1 MSGPEFSG
9 KVVLV
14 TGAASGLGRA
24 ASLRFA
30 AEGAQVFMVDI
41 NAEALAETQRR
52 IAAAGGDSCQL
63 ACDLAQTENCSS
75 AVDASIATYG
85 RLDILCNIA
94 GILNF
99 HALGDVTTDAWS
111 RIFAINVTA
120 PFFMVQAAMPH
131 LLASSG
137 NVVNIVSTAAFSGQA
152 YLAPYAASKAA
163 LLSLTKSLAMEF
175 MHFPVRINALAP
187 GGMLT
192 EMVQGLEFPPDAD
205 QSLVARYIGIR
216 PPSQPEDIVEPLL
229 FLASDRARSVHGAI
243 YTADNGITAG

>member
-1 MSGPEFSG
+1 MNEQEFTG

-24 ASLRFA
+24 SSLRFA
-30 AEGAQVFMVDI
+30 AEGAQVFIVDV
-41 NAEALAETQRR
+41 NAEGLAETKRR
-52 IAAAGGDSCQL
+52 ITEAGGDCAQH
-63 ACDLAQTENCSS
+63 ACDLSQAENCAR
-75 AVDASIATYG
+75 AVDAAVAAYDG
-85 RLDILCNIA
+85 LDVLCNVA
-94 GILNF
+94 GILKF
-99 HALGDVTTDAWS
+99 HALGNVTTDAWG

-120 PFFMVQAAMPH
+120 PFFMIQAAMPH

-137 NVVNIVSTAAFSGQA
+137 NVVNVISTAAFFGQA
-152 YLAPYAASKAA
+152 YIVPYAASKAA

-175 MHFPVRINALAP
+175 MHAPVRINALAP

>member
-30 AEGAQVFMVDI
+30 AEGAQVFMVDV
-41 NAEALAETQRR
+41 NAEGLAETQRR
-52 IAAAGGDSCQL
+52 IAAAGGDCAQL
-63 ACDLAQTENCSS
+63 ACDLAQAENCSS
-75 AVDASIATYG
+75 AVDAAITAYG

-99 HALGDVTTDAWS
+99 HALGNVTTDAWS

-120 PFFMVQAAMPH
+120 PIFMIQAAMPH

-175 MHFPVRINALAP
+175 MHQPVRINALAP

-192 EMVQGLEFPPDAD
+192 EMVQRLEFPPDAD

>member
-30 AEGAQVFMVDI
+30 AEGAQVFMVDV
-41 NAEALAETQRR
+41 NAEGLAETQRR
-52 IAAAGGDSCQL
+52 IAAAGGDCAQL
-63 ACDLAQTENCSS
+63 ACDLAQVENCSS
-75 AVDASIATYG
+75 AVDAAITAYG
-85 RLDILCNIA
+85 RLDVLCNIA

-99 HALGDVTTDAWS
+99 HALGNVTTDAWS

-120 PFFMVQAAMPH
+120 AFFMIQAAMPH

-137 NVVNIVSTAAFSGQA
+137 NVVNIASTAAFSGQA

-175 MHFPVRINALAP
+175 MHQPVRINALAP